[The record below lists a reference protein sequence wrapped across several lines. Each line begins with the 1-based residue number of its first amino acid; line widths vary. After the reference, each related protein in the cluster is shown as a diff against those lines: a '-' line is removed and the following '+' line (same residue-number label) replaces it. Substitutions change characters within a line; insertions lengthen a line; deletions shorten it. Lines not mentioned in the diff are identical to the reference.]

1 MDSKHDPSRTGDTDY
16 VEALRE
22 REAQE
27 CLLELGADELTP
39 RPWRPEPAPPTAV
52 DLTQF
57 ALWRSESLSADGVL
71 SALSLLPAARSE
83 VEGVEIGL
91 LFTARNAGLTW
102 AQIAEATGFRS
113 PQACQQYYTRLSA
126 RQGEQA

>member
-1 MDSKHDPSRTGDTDY
+1 
-16 VEALRE
+16 
-22 REAQE
+22 
-27 CLLELGADELTP
+27 
-39 RPWRPEPAPPTAV
+39 
-52 DLTQF
+52 
-57 ALWRSESLSADGVL
+57 VL

-126 RQGEQA
+126 RQGGQV